1 MSALKSF
8 LSSGGEW
15 AVSSLFS
22 MVGVR
27 GEADKREGEERR
39 CGDGQRTGG
48 GLKRTEKE
56 FETRARG
63 EGRAMEIRVKRAYL
77 QSSPVERL
85 SSPRHVYYLQPSAS
99 VLDLR
104 SLPGDK

>member
-22 MVGVR
+22 MVGVKS
-27 GEADKREGEERR
+27 EAGKREGEERR

-48 GLKRTEKE
+48 GLKRTEKRIRNQG
-56 FETRARG
+56 TRRG
-63 EGRAMEIRVKRAYL
+63 TRDGD
-77 QSSPVERL
+77 SS
-85 SSPRHVYYLQPSAS
+85 
-99 VLDLR
+99 
-104 SLPGDK
+104 